1 MVGVIAVGLVIGGL
15 ATVVLRRRRALAR
28 GRQARARE
36 RIAAIVLCEEFKAAI
51 DSIEMALQ
59 DSNAKWLVSMSES
72 TTLTEAWREQA
83 EALQGLATEH
93 WRVVSDAVDAVSP
106 RYGLPS
112 ARPPVE
118 DLRRSLANAASCSC
132 KAPRSFVASATSA
145 RETRRCT
152 TGNAATCSSDR
163 PLLPSFRRL
172 A

>member
-118 DLRRSLANAASCSC
+118 DLRRSLTKRRELLVQGAEVL
-132 KAPRSFVASATSA
+132 RSV
-145 RETRRCT
+145 RDQRTRDPSLHHGQR
-152 TGNAATCSSDR
+152 R
-163 PLLPSFRRL
+163 HLLV
-172 A
+172 